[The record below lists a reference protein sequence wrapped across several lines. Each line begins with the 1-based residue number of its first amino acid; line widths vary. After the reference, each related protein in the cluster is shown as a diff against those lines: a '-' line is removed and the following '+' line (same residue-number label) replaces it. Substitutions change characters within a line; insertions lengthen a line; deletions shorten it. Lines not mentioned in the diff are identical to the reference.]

1 MLWHILQQTAYA
13 GTSAGRDPN
22 KLVGGEQLRAPYHR
36 AARYP
41 DEQASEAPY
50 DQAQQTIY
58 ETPCDLSVYRLR
70 LGPELTWH
78 VAVLG
83 NPPDEDLNRRIE
95 EILTSGEQVPLP
107 DEVLVQLAARRRE
120 QSNRGPWVE
129 AHHFPRR
136 RRTR

>member
-1 MLWHILQQTAYA
+1 MPERQR
-13 GTSAGRDPN
+13 GRDPN
-22 KLVGGEQLRAPYHR
+22 KLVGGDQLRAPYHR
-36 AARYP
+36 AARYM

-58 ETPCDLSVYRLR
+58 ETPCDLSVYRLC

-83 NPPDEDLNRRIE
+83 NLPPEGLNRRIE
-95 EILTSGEQVPLP
+95 EILASGEQIALP
-107 DEVLVQLAARRRE
+107 DEVLAQLTARRRE
-120 QSNRGPWVE
+120 QSSRGSWVE

-136 RRTR
+136 RRTG